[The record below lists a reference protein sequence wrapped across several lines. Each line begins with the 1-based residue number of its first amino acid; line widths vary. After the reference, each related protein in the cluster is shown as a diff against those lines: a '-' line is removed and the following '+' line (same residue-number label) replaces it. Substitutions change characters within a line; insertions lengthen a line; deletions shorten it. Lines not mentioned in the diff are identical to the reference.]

1 MENTKQKDGGEVR
14 QGAGGANSKGIL
26 LFMMLLLIG
35 LIAVMVYV
43 FRQYNKTANQINAKL
58 SATELYLNEPLVY
71 ADNTA
76 GAQSWLW
83 EFGNGDQST
92 TQEGSYSFLKSGTYV
107 LRLTVDAN
115 LREQFIVTVK
125 DTIPTMVMD
134 SVVRISGATTGI
146 VFEEIRLEAEGPG
159 SIYEWWFGET
169 GQVDAIGK
177 SALYTYAKPGKYTIT
192 LRSDRS
198 AEMATH
204 EILIIDPNEELFS
217 DLEKP
222 GEGERK
228 ALDDLRQQI
237 QAIANGA
244 DFNSKYHYIL
254 DTYLCRN
261 EKVKVNVVMGEEKK
275 QMDIYAYLMGLTFS
289 SGLVIDEVKVSLV
302 PNSDCVNTI
311 NVKQQ
316 Y

>member
-228 ALDDLRQQI
+228 A
-237 QAIANGA
+237 
-244 DFNSKYHYIL
+244 
-254 DTYLCRN
+254 
-261 EKVKVNVVMGEEKK
+261 
-275 QMDIYAYLMGLTFS
+275 
-289 SGLVIDEVKVSLV
+289 
-302 PNSDCVNTI
+302 
-311 NVKQQ
+311 
-316 Y
+316 